1 MTELEELGFLKMD
14 FLGLRNLTVIQD
26 ALDMIEQN
34 YGKKVD
40 FDHMECDD
48 KNVIGLFTE
57 AETIGIF
64 QFESVGMRR
73 FLKDLRAQKFEDL
86 IAANSLFRPGP
97 MQSIPKFVE
106 ARHDPSKI
114 TYLDPHLEPILK
126 ETYGCIVYQEQ
137 VMRIFRNL
145 AGYSLGGADIVRRAM
160 SKKKM
165 KVLEQERKN
174 FIYGKDD
181 GDEVIIKGA
190 VRNGIKEEV
199 ANEIFDYMLDFANYA
214 FNKSHSAAYS
224 VVAYRTAYLK
234 YYYPKEYMAS
244 LLSSVMGNTTDVIK
258 YLEEC
263 KRLGI
268 EVLRPDINKSFR
280 KFTTEGDG
288 IRFGLSA
295 IKNVGTNVIDSIL
308 KARGEVDGFTSFEDF
323 LTKTHRVD
331 STAMNKKSVESLIMA
346 GALDSL
352 GLNRSQMLGSY
363 DYMLK
368 SIQKDAKNN
377 AQGQMGL
384 FGLGE
389 ESSSNVQYKIPEAT
403 ELSKFMLLEGEKEM
417 TGIYFSGHPLEEFTE
432 ELRQSSD
439 FSSIEMKEKV
449 LDETDA
455 DLRDNM
461 FISYAGMVS
470 AVTKKVTKNNQMMA
484 FIELEDLYDSIRV
497 VIFPRIYENY
507 RNLIKEGENIVVK
520 GRLQISANDEINII
534 ADRVK
539 RLEKRKET
547 LYIRIKNGLG
557 EDDKRKILDIL
568 KKYKGDNPVVVY
580 FEETKSSIE
589 SNDSTAIDIDN
600 EKLYE
605 DLKVYLDEDDIVI
618 K

>member
-1 MTELEELGFLKMD
+1 M
-14 FLGLRNLTVIQD
+14 
-26 ALDMIEQN
+26 
-34 YGKKVD
+34 
-40 FDHMECDD
+40 
-48 KNVIGLFTE
+48 GLFKE

-263 KRLGI
+263 K
-268 EVLRPDINKSFR
+268 
-280 KFTTEGDG
+280 
-288 IRFGLSA
+288 
-295 IKNVGTNVIDSIL
+295 
-308 KARGEVDGFTSFEDF
+308 
-323 LTKTHRVD
+323 
-331 STAMNKKSVESLIMA
+331 
-346 GALDSL
+346 
-352 GLNRSQMLGSY
+352 
-363 DYMLK
+363 
-368 SIQKDAKNN
+368 
-377 AQGQMGL
+377 
-384 FGLGE
+384 
-389 ESSSNVQYKIPEAT
+389 
-403 ELSKFMLLEGEKEM
+403 
-417 TGIYFSGHPLEEFTE
+417 
-432 ELRQSSD
+432 
-439 FSSIEMKEKV
+439 
-449 LDETDA
+449 
-455 DLRDNM
+455 
-461 FISYAGMVS
+461 
-470 AVTKKVTKNNQMMA
+470 
-484 FIELEDLYDSIRV
+484 
-497 VIFPRIYENY
+497 
-507 RNLIKEGENIVVK
+507 
-520 GRLQISANDEINII
+520 
-534 ADRVK
+534 
-539 RLEKRKET
+539 
-547 LYIRIKNGLG
+547 
-557 EDDKRKILDIL
+557 
-568 KKYKGDNPVVVY
+568 
-580 FEETKSSIE
+580 
-589 SNDSTAIDIDN
+589 
-600 EKLYE
+600 
-605 DLKVYLDEDDIVI
+605 
-618 K
+618 